1 MKLLEVKAY
10 FVTDLLTV
18 KGRCVFLQILVVI
31 AELLKVKFDFT
42 IVLEKFYF

>member
-10 FVTDLLTV
+10 FVADLLTV

-31 AELLKVKFDFT
+31 AELLEVKFNLA
-42 IVLEKFYF
+42 IVLQKFYF

>member
-31 AELLKVKFDFT
+31 AKLLKVEFDFA